1 MNFLIDLIS
10 TLLLTCL
17 VAVGVAYVVLLIWV
31 FTDTDIYK
39 KLTEN
44 PGCQTLEGY
53 PVGKNSR
60 PIKSDAKRLSKSKQI
75 CAAPW
80 D

>member
-17 VAVGVAYVVLLIWV
+17 VAIGVAYVVLLIWL
-31 FTDTDIYK
+31 FKDTNIYK
-39 KLTEN
+39 KFSAK
-44 PGCQTLEGY
+44 PGCQTSGDF
-53 PVGKNSR
+53 PAAKTTSQV
-60 PIKSDAKRLSKSKQI
+60 KSATKRLSKFKQR

>member
-1 MNFLIDLIS
+1 MDIFLDIIF
-10 TLLLTCL
+10 TLLMLTI
-17 VAVGVAYVVLLIWV
+17 GVVFVTLIILIV
-31 FTDTDIYK
+31 SETKFYK

-44 PGCQTLEGY
+44 PGCQTRGGY

-60 PIKSDAKRLSKSKQI
+60 PIKSDAKRLSRSEQI